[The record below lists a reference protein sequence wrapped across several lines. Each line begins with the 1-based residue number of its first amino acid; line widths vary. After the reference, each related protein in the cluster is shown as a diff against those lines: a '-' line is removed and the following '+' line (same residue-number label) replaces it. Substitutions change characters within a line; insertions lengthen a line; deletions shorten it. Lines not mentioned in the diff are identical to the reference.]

1 MNKTR
6 LMTMVIIGV
15 MIIGGGTY
23 AYKRLVPT
31 KTETNTAPVYATQTV
46 KRGDI
51 SVGVEVSGPL
61 NPNYGGGIQVPNNY
75 GSGAAASITSYV
87 IDKTFVKP
95 GDFVKQGQVLVQL
108 SAPGLAALV
117 KNASDQV
124 MDEKKALASLT
135 GLSVDQVEFVDPS
148 KGIVLSSP
156 IDGRIMEMT
165 AKDGLSVKEGE
176 IVARIVDD
184 SRFQVIAKLTTG
196 EFKQLTK
203 DQVAFLNFSS
213 YFNGLLEAEIID
225 INTNPVPESS
235 KDLTSDQAPG
245 GGDDS
250 FEFVYWVT
258 LEGKNPGLIRPEMPV
273 TVGFMDKDL
282 AKIKPLDPQKVHWLR
297 YSTKV
302 DRYVGEERLLSQ
314 AESIITHVFV
324 QKMQFVKSGQPIIS
338 MAGQDVQELI
348 REKIDQ
354 VREKKMTLQQL
365 IDQEGML
372 QIKAPMEGI
381 VADFNRKPGET
392 AQPGEWLG
400 SIFQASDMRLWSQVD
415 DMDVLLVKQGAPVDI
430 TVDALPGKKYQGSV
444 EQVATS
450 GKDEKGIARF
460 DISIIVAGGPEFR
473 PGMQATAHINAG
485 SAKGVLL
492 IPLEAIFQED
502 GKNKVE
508 VLLADGATKV
518 VSVELGLMNDRQVEV
533 KKGLREGDKVIT
545 GSSAD
550 LLPSQTIQSEGLLPS
565 TADTNTGDN
574 NKKTE

>member
-6 LMTMVIIGV
+6 LVTIAIIGLI
-15 MIIGGGTY
+15 IIGGGTY
-23 AYKRLVPT
+23 AYKRLVPA
-31 KTETNTAPVYATQTV
+31 KTETNTAPVYSTQAV

-108 SAPGLAALV
+108 QAPGLPDLI
-117 KNASDQV
+117 KNAGDQV

-135 GLSVDQVEFVDPS
+135 GLPVDQVESVDPS
-148 KGIVLSSP
+148 KGIILSSP

-165 AKDGLSVKEGE
+165 AKDGLSVKDGE
-176 IVARIVDD
+176 ILARIVDD
-184 SRFQVIAKLTTG
+184 SRFQVIAKLTAG
-196 EFKQLTK
+196 EFKQLTS

-213 YFNGLLEAEIID
+213 YFNGLIEAEIID
-225 INTNPVPESS
+225 INSNPVPESS

-245 GGDDS
+245 GDDN

-258 LEGKNPGLIRPEMPV
+258 LEGKNPGLVRPEMPV

-282 AKIKPLDPQKVHWLR
+282 AKVKPVDAQKVRWLR
-297 YSTKV
+297 YSTTV
-302 DRYVGEERLLSQ
+302 DKYVSEERVLSQ

-324 QKMQFVKSGQPIIS
+324 KKMQFVKAGQPLIS

-348 REKIDQ
+348 RTKIDQ
-354 VREKKMTLQQL
+354 VRDKKMTLQQL
-365 IDQEGML
+365 IDQNGML
-372 QIKAPMEGI
+372 LIKAPMEGI
-381 VADFNRKPGET
+381 VADFNRKAGET

-415 DMDVLLVKQGAPVDI
+415 DMDVLLVKQGAKVDI
-430 TVDALPGKKYQGSV
+430 TVDALPGKTYTGTV

-450 GKDEKGIARF
+450 GTDEKGVARF
-460 DISIIVAGGPEFR
+460 DISIIVNGGPEFR

-485 SAKGVLL
+485 SAKGVLV
-492 IPLEAIFQED
+492 IPLEAVFQED

-508 VLLADGATKV
+508 VLLADGSTKV
-518 VSVELGLMNDRQVEV
+518 ILVELGLMNDRQVEV
-533 KKGLREGDKVIT
+533 KKGLKEGDKVIT

-550 LLPSQTIQSEGLLPS
+550 LLPSQKIQSDSLVPS
-565 TADTNTGDN
+565 TTDPGTGDK
-574 NKKTE
+574 NKITK